1 MVSNPTF
8 IQQSPVQNNGESDNE
23 RVRISDRTMS
33 KSDQDDDHREFC
45 AFSNYGLQQNLKT
58 TNDGLEDNPHDK
70 HRHRKRENRRKKVV
84 RGSANILGS
93 RFTGGVKVNPL
104 CDIFVHH
111 VANLSALGDLKNH
124 LIQQGFDVDGM
135 RIDVTSNREAKYK
148 SSRILEKRC

>member
-1 MVSNPTF
+1 MH
-8 IQQSPVQNNGESDNE
+8 QKSPVQNNGESGSE
-23 RVRISDRTMS
+23 SSRRSDRTMS
-33 KSDQDDDHREFC
+33 KGDQDDDHREFC

-58 TNDGLEDNPHDK
+58 TNDGFEDNPHNK
-70 HRHRKRENRRKKVV
+70 HRHRKRENRRNKVV

-111 VANLSALGDLKNH
+111 VSNQSALVGAIGDLKNH

-135 RIDVTSNREAKYK
+135 RIDVTSNWEAIQNYIF
-148 SSRILEKRC
+148 R